1 MARNSG
7 NDFALELMVG
17 IKDMFTQKAKQIDA
31 EVNKLDKD
39 AKDLQKTFDDVSAY
53 QKATQALEDLMK
65 QGGASAEQLQ
75 AQERIIDNL
84 AKNLKKAGVDI
95 NNVTREEQRLS
106 RQVQETNAQLSKR
119 TGLKDMF
126 TGGLSMVASAGL
138 LNKFM
143 SMSDDVQ
150 KAQIEMRK
158 LSNYSMA
165 DITSPAERNYRRK
178 MKGTYNIDAGE
189 VMGVQTLFNQQSGLS
204 GQQNQKASEYA
215 IKLSKLTNYDEEE
228 VVSALSPLI
237 NSGVSPEKAA
247 SLIYS
252 TFKKTGDQKHD
263 LLDTVQEYYSNLHS
277 SGMSA
282 EQFFAALQAGQRAGV
297 FNYDKIGDSLK
308 ETFNARLADS
318 GTIQTLLGNSKTKG
332 TIEGIADGSLKYK
345 FRTQINRF
353 ISDMS
358 KGLDT
363 THDVGDI
370 YKSLGEIK
378 DKSPLAYQQI
388 ATLIGGGMLAEDA
401 GKNAAAPIGNALQ
414 NANSVLGKY
423 SDSMGIDPKE
433 LLTTKEQY
441 EAAQKVATDGMANS
455 AADATKQLDGFAGTL
470 QNVSQWLSGTMTNHP
485 ILSTV
490 GSGLMGLGT
499 VGGNIFSGY
508 VTLKGIKAFMG
519 GAGSGAAA
527 EAEAA
532 AGGAGGLLTGMGG
545 MLARGTGR
553 GLGLLGKSAPWLAA
567 ASGVYTAYEDDQK
580 GDHKGADQALG
591 GTAGTIAGA
600 EFGAG
605 LGSAIFPGVGT
616 LIGGAAGAAGGW
628 FLGSGIGGAIA
639 DWWNDDDKDKDD
651 KEQQR
656 FKNSVDSFPALDDAT
671 ASSSDMT
678 PLGDINITVSQPI
691 TIQAMSANPDDI
703 SKAVEEALRQSN
715 PELIQQLEYALS
727 QIMATN
733 DHQRPSN

>member
-1 MARNSG
+1 MAGNSG

-65 QGGASAEQLQ
+65 QGDASAEQLQ

-106 RQVQETNAQLSKR
+106 RQVQETNTQLSKR

-126 TGGLSMVASAGL
+126 KGGLSMVASAGL
-138 LNKFM
+138 LYKFM

-165 DITSPAERNYRRK
+165 DITNPAERNYRRK

-282 EQFFAALQAGQRAGV
+282 EQFFAALQAGQRTGV

-332 TIEGIADGSLKYK
+332 AIEGIADGSLKYK
-345 FRTQINRF
+345 FRNQINGF

-470 QNVSQWLSGTMTNHP
+470 QSVSQWLSGTMTNHP

-508 VTLKGIKAFMG
+508 VTLKGLKAFM
-519 GAGSGAAA
+519 GSGAAA
-527 EAEAA
+527 SETEGVIGGILAK
-532 AGGAGGLLTGMGG
+532 GTGIGAGLAGKGM
-545 MLARGTGR
+545 
-553 GLGLLGKSAPWLAA
+553 GLLGKAGPWAVA
-567 ASGVYTAYEDDQK
+567 ASGIYTAYEDDQK
-580 GDHKGADQALG
+580 GDRKGADKALG

-616 LIGGAAGAAGGW
+616 IVGGALGAAGGW
-628 FLGSGIGGAIA
+628 FLGSGIGGKIA
-639 DWWNDDDKDKDD
+639 DWWDDDNKNDPT
-651 KEQQR
+651 QQR
-656 FKNSVDSFPALDDAT
+656 FKSSVDALPTPDDNMVSADSAT
-671 ASSSDMT
+671 LPDG
-678 PLGDINITVSQPI
+678 LNITISQPI